1 MNVIKTVSYH
11 WLSLEGS
18 DGNLFSQLNGEVRLQ
33 CRVIGQ
39 HVFSNWALEY

>member
-18 DGNLFSQLNGEVRLQ
+18 DGNLFSQLNGEVN
-33 CRVIGQ
+33 RVIGQ